1 MTTPSPQVPE
11 TSDREI
17 VLSRV
22 FRAPRELVWKAWTD
36 PELVVKWWGPRGFTT
51 AIETMDFRVGGVW
64 KHVMHGPDG
73 AAYPNKSIFK
83 EIVPLER
90 ITYSHGGGREDGSA
104 PGANFVATWTFDD
117 EGEGATRLTG
127 RMVFPSKEA
136 RDIVVREYGA
146 IEGGR
151 QTLERLSEEISA
163 MQSEPFVFTR
173 EFDAPLALVWR
184 AWTEREHFARWFG
197 PKGMA
202 MRLKSFDLRPGGMC
216 HYSMTTPD
224 GKEMWGKAVYREV
237 VPQKKLVWINSFSD
251 PEGGVT
257 RHPLTT
263 DKWPLQLLTTISF
276 AEIDAART
284 AVTVSWLPY
293 ESDEDERRVFD
304 AGRESMKG
312 GWGGTMEQLTSYLA
326 TELAD

>member
-1 MTTPSPQVPE
+1 
-11 TSDREI
+11 
-17 VLSRV
+17 
-22 FRAPRELVWKAWTD
+22 
-36 PELVVKWWGPRGFTT
+36 
-51 AIETMDFRVGGVW
+51 
-64 KHVMHGPDG
+64 
-73 AAYPNKSIFK
+73 
-83 EIVPLER
+83 
-90 ITYSHGGGREDGSA
+90 
-104 PGANFVATWTFDD
+104 
-117 EGEGATRLTG
+117 
-127 RMVFPSKEA
+127 
-136 RDIVVREYGA
+136 
-146 IEGGR
+146 
-151 QTLERLSEEISA
+151 
-163 MQSEPFVFTR
+163 
-173 EFDAPLALVWR
+173 
-184 AWTEREHFARWFG
+184 
-197 PKGMA
+197 
-202 MRLKSFDLRPGGMC
+202 
-216 HYSMTTPD
+216 
-224 GKEMWGKAVYREV
+224 MWGKAVYREV